1 MFVSLWNTLVY
12 EPFYNGLIF
21 LTSIVPTHDV
31 GIAIIILTILVKV
44 ALYPLSRKAVE
55 SQVAMKKLEEPINAL
70 KERYSSDRT
79 KLAQETM
86 ELYKK
91 HGVNPASGCL
101 PAIIQIPFIIGLYM
115 VFLKGITID
124 PVHLYGFIPHPE
136 TLNTLFLGLVEL
148 GEKKHLLFAVL
159 AGVSQFFYALSMAK
173 NTPPPTGP
181 AKNSQEEFARAMQM
195 QMKYVFPGMIT
206 VMAYQFSVAVALY
219 WVVGNIVSIIQDV
232 WTRRSL
238 ALATEPKAS

>member
-1 MFVSLWNTLVY
+1 
-12 EPFYNGLIF
+12 

-31 GIAIIILTILVKV
+31 GIAIILLTIIVKV

-55 SQVAMKKLEEPINAL
+55 SQVAMKKLEGPMNDL

-86 ELYKK
+86 NLYKK

-124 PVHLYGFIPHPE
+124 PVHLYSFIPHPDR
-136 TLNTLFLGLVEL
+136 LNTLFLGLVEL
-148 GEKKHLLFAVL
+148 GEKKHILFALL
-159 AGVSQFFYALSMAK
+159 AGVSQFAYALSMEK
-173 NTPPPTGP
+173 NTPPPVGP
-181 AKNSQEEFARAMQM
+181 AKNQQEEFARAMQM

-232 WTRRSL
+232 WTRRNL
-238 ALATEPKAS
+238 ALAEQETKPS